1 MDALL
6 SVPVGY
12 RWALTLAFVAFII
25 GLSVTPGVE
34 RPDDNLFFWLY
45 ANTAPLTQKILHV
58 VIYALLGTLWMWTL
72 VGIDSTAVRIALS
85 LSLAMGLGIA
95 L

>member
-12 RWALTLAFVAFII
+12 RWALTLAFVALIV

-34 RPDDNLFFWLY
+34 RPDDNLFSWLY
-45 ANTAPLTQKILHV
+45 AT
-58 VIYALLGTLWMWTL
+58 
-72 VGIDSTAVRIALS
+72 R
-85 LSLAMGLGIA
+85 LASPSRTRAG
-95 L
+95 